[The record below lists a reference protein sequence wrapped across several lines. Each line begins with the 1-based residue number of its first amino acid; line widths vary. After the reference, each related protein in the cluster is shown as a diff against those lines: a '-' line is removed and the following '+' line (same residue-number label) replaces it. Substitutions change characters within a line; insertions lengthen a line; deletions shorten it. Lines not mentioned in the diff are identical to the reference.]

1 MLLVTGITG
10 HTGRYFLEELI
21 KNKYEGPIRCVVR
34 ESSDTNLLDNS
45 GLKIE
50 KSIGDLN
57 DTKFINRIMQGVK
70 VVLHI
75 YNIHHSPQIIE
86 EAIKNNVERTI
97 LVHTTG
103 IYSKFK
109 YASEEYKL
117 IEEKVYGLIKNSN
130 SRTELTILRPT
141 MIYGDLIDSNISKF
155 IRMMDKL
162 KVMPVINGGNSLI
175 QPVNARDLGKAY
187 YTVLMN
193 PEQTNGKSYDLSGE
207 KPLKM
212 IDMFKAINK
221 ELNKKVIFLS
231 VPLKVGVLMATGL
244 KTVSLNKID
253 YVERVQRM
261 GENRSYSHNEA
272 NKDFAYTPM
281 TFEEGIEIEVKE
293 YKMQN
298 GSQ

>member
-10 HTGRYFLEELI
+10 HTGRYFLQELI
-21 KNKYEGPIRCVVR
+21 GQNYEGPIRCVVR
-34 ESSDTNLLDNS
+34 ETSDTSLIDNS
-45 GLKIE
+45 GLNVE
-50 KSIGDLN
+50 KVIGDIN
-57 DTKFINRIMQGVK
+57 DSAFINKIMKDVQTVM
-70 VVLHI
+70 HI
-75 YNIHHSPQIIE
+75 YNIYNSPSIVE
-86 EAIKNNVERTI
+86 AAIKNNVERTI

-117 IEEKVYGLIKNSN
+117 IEEKVRGLIKNSN

-141 MIYGDLIDSNISKF
+141 MIYGDLIDSNMSKF

-162 KVMPVINGGNSLI
+162 KIMPVINGGNSLI

-187 YTVLMN
+187 YKVLMN
-193 PEQTNGKSYDLSGE
+193 PDQTSGKAYDLSGE

-212 IDMFKAINK
+212 IEMFKAINK
-221 ELNKKVIFLS
+221 ELNNKVIFLS
-231 VPLKVGVLMATGL
+231 VPLKVGVLMATSL
-244 KTVSLNKID
+244 KAVSLNKID

-281 TFEEGIEIEVKE
+281 TFEKGIEIEVKE
-293 YKMQN
+293 YKMKN